1 MSTSRLPL
9 WLFIGGIAA
18 LFILPEFMKNDPLLV
33 LLTRRLQSPSAE
45 HWLGTDG
52 LGRDLM
58 SRVVYGGRNTVGTS
72 LLILLLSLGIGIPA
86 GVIAGVMGKGVDR
99 LFMRVSDSILAFP
112 DYLIAIVLTGLL
124 GPGVVNLM
132 IAIVSVKW
140 VAYARLVRISLMAEK
155 KKDYICSARLSGVP
169 TIRLVIRHLLPAA
182 FREIV
187 VVATLDLGKIILM
200 IAALSYI
207 GLGLQPP
214 IPEWGA
220 MLNEGRAYFHSS
232 PLAMVIPG
240 VAIMLFVL
248 LSNLIGDQLRDS
260 LELRPR
266 GK

>member
-33 LLTRRLQSPSAE
+33 SLTRRLQSPSGE

-99 LFMRVSDSILAFP
+99 LFMRVSDSFLAFP

-132 IAIVSVKW
+132 IAIVLVKW
-140 VAYARLVRISLMAEK
+140 VAYARLVRSSLMAEK
-155 KKDYICSARLSGVP
+155 EKDYIYSARLSGVP

-214 IPEWGA
+214 TPEWGA

-248 LSNLIGDQLRDS
+248 LSNLIGDQLRDN

>member
-1 MSTSRLPL
+1 MSKSRLPL
-9 WLFIGGIAA
+9 LLFIAGIAA

-33 LLTRRLQSPSAE
+33 SLARRLQSPSGE

-52 LGRDLM
+52 LGRDAL
-58 SRVVYGGRNTVGTS
+58 SRLVYGGRNTVGAS
-72 LLILLLSLGIGIPA
+72 LLILILSLSIGIPA
-86 GVIAGVMGKGVDR
+86 GVIAGVMGKGIDR
-99 LFMRVSDSILAFP
+99 LFMRVSDSFLAFP

-124 GPGVVNLM
+124 GPGIVNLM
-132 IAIVSVKW
+132 IAIVFVKW
-140 VAYARLVRISLMAEK
+140 VAYARLVRSSLMAEK
-155 KKDYICSARLSGVP
+155 EKEYIYSARLSGVP
-169 TIRLVIRHLLPAA
+169 TFRLVLRHLLPAA

-187 VVATLDLGKIILM
+187 VVATLDMGKIILM

-214 IPEWGA
+214 APEWGA

-248 LSNLIGDQLRDS
+248 LSNLIGDQLRNS
-260 LELRPR
+260 LDLRPW